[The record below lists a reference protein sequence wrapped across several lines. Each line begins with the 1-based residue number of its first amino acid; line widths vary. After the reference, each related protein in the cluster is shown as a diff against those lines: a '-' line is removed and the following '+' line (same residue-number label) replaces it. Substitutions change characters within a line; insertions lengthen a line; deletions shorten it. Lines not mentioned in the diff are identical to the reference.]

1 MLFILSFLEGCDS
14 LENKLRWIVDVRDVV
29 DAILL
34 AYENHEADGR
44 YICTSHTIVTR
55 DLVEKLK
62 SIYPN
67 YKYPT
72 K

>member
-1 MLFILSFLEGCDS
+1 MLFILSLLEGCDT
-14 LENKLRWIVDVRDVV
+14 LENKFRWIVDVRDVV

-34 AYENHEADGR
+34 AYENHKAGGR

-67 YKYPT
+67 YKYHT

>member
-1 MLFILSFLEGCDS
+1 MPFLEGRDS
-14 LENKLRWIVDVRDVV
+14 LENKCGWIVDVRDVV

-34 AYENHEADGR
+34 AYENHKADGR
-44 YICTSHTIVTR
+44 YICTSHTIITQ
-55 DLVEKLK
+55 DLVERLK